1 MLLLVIES
9 ELLMLIL
16 VMESELLMLIL
27 VMESE
32 LLMLLLVI
40 ESELLMLLLV
50 IESELLMLILFMGI
64 LATLLMVL
72 NISCSLRI
80 FKDQDISQK
89 SSAPNISFWFIM
101 NFAVG

>member
-1 MLLLVIES
+1 MVLA
-9 ELLMLIL
+9 MAYM
-16 VMESELLMLIL
+16 VMESEML
-27 VMESE
+27 V
-32 LLMLLLVI
+32 
-40 ESELLMLLLV
+40 
-50 IESELLMLILFMGI
+50 LILFMGI

-101 NFAVG
+101 NFAVGTQIKRLEKIKK

>member
-1 MLLLVIES
+1 MATLLLAMVMVLAMADMVMES

-32 LLMLLLVI
+32 LLILV
-40 ESELLMLLLV
+40 
-50 IESELLMLILFMGI
+50 MGI

-89 SSAPNISFWFIM
+89 SSAKIQVNTLTPLYRTCKNIK
-101 NFAVG
+101 NFLLQF